1 MGPDTLGIL
10 WLIIASVGVLVMVVF
25 IRKYQNE
32 EKLAMIEKGINPQE
46 GQPPKIASMAA
57 LRFALLIIGAGIG
70 LLVGNL
76 LEEIGMQEEIAYFSM
91 LLIFGGIGLVF
102 SYIIEQR
109 RLKRLQ

>member
-25 IRKYQNE
+25 LRKYQNE
-32 EKLAMIEKGINPQE
+32 EKLAMIEKGMNPTE
-46 GQPPKIASMAA
+46 GKPPRVASMAA

-76 LEEIGMQEEIAYFSM
+76 LEEMGLQEPVAYFSM
-91 LLIFGGIGLVF
+91 LFIFGGIGLVA
-102 SYIIEQR
+102 SYMIEQR
-109 RLKRLQ
+109 RIKN